1 MICRV
6 RRGVSGLSEYLLN
19 GKKQNSKYLRLEK
32 DVVRPLI
39 GDFTLFQE
47 TEKYLVK
54 EKNWKENYMHITIG
68 FSDSDWAKIELLE
81 TQEDKDSLLRAILN
95 DYINHHFSSYK
106 DEELIYYGELHYA
119 KLKFDE
125 DGKKRFNHCHLG
137 ISFLN
142 PISDTKLRNL
152 FAVNSFYDD
161 VMARKTNF
169 KYGFEQTKRKKIR
182 VKNFDSQIG
191 RDRKAWIELLDE
203 VNDREELIYFLENQM
218 KFVEGLDY
226 RVVNTTKNNYI
237 KLINKSFKNEKNG
250 TKKLQ
255 DINLQGRGFERF
267 VDINSS
273 EINHKNLEDMNQVEL
288 EEILS
293 KCYEK
298 RECDI
303 SKRRSAMTSQTLQKM
318 YEQDEQLK
326 KTFEKKYSQKDKKV
340 EISSLKNLSFQ
351 QKIFY
356 KQYQS
361 IIEDKLQGYYVKVDD
376 LKNITTFENR
386 AKNIKI
392 TDFGDE
398 IESEAINP
406 NNQEKVKLMLEI
418 AVAKGW
424 DILNLEI
431 TGSDKF
437 QIEVK
442 KQILERIEESSKKD
456 KFEIT
461 RSISYIDNLIL
472 DNQSKII
479 ENEKVND
486 IEFIKKYLPS
496 KVVLEFAKQKY
507 NINFDEFDAV
517 EDNKIKNKTNRQKP
531 KSVID
536 FFTKEIGISL
546 KEAIEISN
554 ELLKDVEIID
564 SDTHT
569 ENVFENSNESNKEVE
584 VVVEDVSVVY
594 EITKTKSKRKNSD
607 KKFK

>member
-6 RRGVSGLSEYLLN
+6 RRGVFGLCEYLLN

-39 GDFTLFQE
+39 GNFTLFQE

-81 TQEDKDSLLRAILN
+81 TQEDKDALLREILQ
-95 DYINHHFSSYK
+95 DYIKHHFSSYTE
-106 DEELIYYGELHYA
+106 EELAYYGELHFP
-119 KLKFDE
+119 KLKFD
-125 DGKKRFNHCHLG
+125 KNNNKRYPHLHLG

-142 PISDTKLRNL
+142 LINDTKLRNL

-169 KYGFEQTKRKKIR
+169 KYGFEQTKRRELR
-182 VKNFDSQIG
+182 VKNFESQIG
-191 RDRKAWIELLDE
+191 RDRKNWVELLDE

-218 KFVEGLDY
+218 KFVEEIDY
-226 RVVNTTKNNYI
+226 RIVNTTKNNYV

-250 TKKLQ
+250 TRKLQ
-255 DINLQGRGFERF
+255 DLNLQGRGFERF
-267 VDINSS
+267 VDANSS
-273 EINHKNLEDMNQVEL
+273 ENNHKRLENMNQVEL

-298 RECDI
+298 REFDI
-303 SKRRSAMTSQTLQKM
+303 SKRRSVMTSQTLQKI
-318 YEQDEQLK
+318 EEEEEQLK
-326 KTFEKKYSQKDKKV
+326 KTFQKKYAQKDKKV
-340 EISSLKNLSFQ
+340 EVSSLKNLSFQ
-351 QKIFY
+351 QQIFY

-376 LKNITTFENR
+376 LENITTFENR
-386 AKNIKI
+386 AKNIRI

-398 IESEAINP
+398 IESDSINS
-406 NNQEKVKLMLEI
+406 NNQEKVKLMLDI

-431 TGSDKF
+431 NGSEQF
-437 QIEVK
+437 QLEVK
-442 KQILERIEESSKKD
+442 KQILERIEESCKKAE
-456 KFEIT
+456 FEII
-461 RSISYIDNLIL
+461 RPISYIDNLIL

-479 ENEKVND
+479 ENEKVNE
-486 IEFIKKYLPS
+486 IEFIKKHLPS

-507 NINFDEFDAV
+507 NINFDEFEV
-517 EDNKIKNKTNRQKP
+517 LEDNKINNKTNRQKP

-536 FFTKEIGISL
+536 FFTKEIGINL

-554 ELLKDVEIID
+554 ELLKDIEIID

-569 ENVFENSNESNKEVE
+569 KNILENSNESNKEVE
-584 VVVEDVSVVY
+584 VVVEDVSVVA
-594 EITKTKSKRKNSD
+594 ETTKTKSKRKNSN